1 MTKKMLV
8 ASEGKSIFVVPD
20 YENSV
25 FVSVTNAKKY
35 NEAMVVFTGVD
46 LNTNEIFNRAKG
58 NDIIITEKMVNEAL
72 TLSKSLKIGSRIK
85 IVNGVAEV
93 ADKST

>member
-20 YENSV
+20 YENNF
-25 FVSVTNAKKY
+25 FVAISNSKKY

-46 LNTNEIFNRAKG
+46 LNVNEIINRAKE
-58 NDIIITEKMVNEAL
+58 NDIIITEKMANEAL
-72 TLSKSLKIGSRIK
+72 TLSISLKIGSM
-85 IVNGVAEV
+85 G
-93 ADKST
+93 